1 MIPQEAE
8 WEPCDDLKVRKEE
21 KKNNSELVLEMA
33 FLKPQGAC
41 KKQNKKKTILIGT
54 TVTQFCQNKLNNPL
68 PDGGEKK
75 PFLAN
80 TVSTVTFLL
89 LFISNSELVAVIF
102 LRLLG

>member
-41 KKQNKKKTILIGT
+41 KKQNKKKNNIDCHHGD
-54 TVTQFCQNKLNNPL
+54 TVLSKQTK
-68 PDGGEKK
+68 
-75 PFLAN
+75 
-80 TVSTVTFLL
+80 
-89 LFISNSELVAVIF
+89 
-102 LRLLG
+102 